1 MTLAEPARLRRTLGL
16 PGLVLYG
23 LGTTIGAGVYALMGV
38 IAEHAGTQ
46 APIAFAV
53 ASGIA
58 ALSAASFAE
67 LSARFPRAGGE
78 AVYVLEGLRSERL
91 SQAVGL
97 LVALAGIV
105 SAATVSRAFAGTL
118 VEFVAFPKLWVMA
131 GAVAG
136 VGLVAAWGIRESVL
150 AASLMTI
157 LEVGGLLLVVGFASE
172 AWLALPER
180 LPELWPR
187 DLPAWSGVGSAA
199 MLCFFAFLG
208 FEDMVNVAEEV
219 RDVRRTLPVAIALT
233 FLATTTLYLL
243 TATVAVL
250 AVPAAELAAS
260 EAPLVLVFERS
271 GGSAALIGWIAL
283 LAMLNGALVQ
293 IVKSSRVLYGLADL
307 GRLPRRLAY
316 VHPNRRTPL
325 VATGLVVLVTGAL
338 AVGLP
343 LEVLAVGTSGIT
355 LVTFAL
361 ANLALVRIHARDPE
375 PVALQTPRWVPVA
388 GFVLTLV
395 LLGVEVFR
403 RLAA

>member
-1 MTLAEPARLRRTLGL
+1 
-16 PGLVLYG
+16 
-23 LGTTIGAGVYALMGV
+23 
-38 IAEHAGTQ
+38 
-46 APIAFAV
+46 
-53 ASGIA
+53 
-58 ALSAASFAE
+58 
-67 LSARFPRAGGE
+67 
-78 AVYVLEGLRSERL
+78 
-91 SQAVGL
+91 
-97 LVALAGIV
+97 
-105 SAATVSRAFAGTL
+105 
-118 VEFVAFPKLWVMA
+118 
-131 GAVAG
+131 
-136 VGLVAAWGIRESVL
+136 
-150 AASLMTI
+150 
-157 LEVGGLLLVVGFASE
+157 
-172 AWLALPER
+172 
-180 LPELWPR
+180 
-187 DLPAWSGVGSAA
+187 

-208 FEDMVNVAEEV
+208 VEDMVNVAEEV

-316 VHPNRRTPL
+316 VHPKRHTPL